1 MNTAKKQL
9 LTHLRQTINIG
20 NDIITKHEFDDD
32 ALKQYHNRLEDLVG
46 YASATEDMNFLVAK
60 KMRAIEA
67 YNEAIDYDS
76 RLNIILK
83 KIIPPNKKAHKKKNL
98 DNYVKKQNLL
108 LAAIEY
114 YYKHEA

>member
-1 MNTAKKQL
+1 MSTAKKQL
-9 LTHLRQTINIG
+9 LTHLRQTIHIG
-20 NDIITKHEFDDD
+20 NEIITKHEVDDSVLNEYHEKLE
-32 ALKQYHNRLEDLVG
+32 ALVS
-46 YASATEDMNFLVAK
+46 YASDTDNMNFLVAK
-60 KMRAIEA
+60 KIKAIET
-67 YNEAIDYDS
+67 YNEATDYDS
-76 RLNIILK
+76 KLNIILK

>member
-9 LTHLRQTINIG
+9 LTHLRQTIDIG
-20 NDIITKHEFDDD
+20 NGIISGHEFNDD
-32 ALKQYHNRLEDLVG
+32 ALEQYHNKLEELVA
-46 YASATEDMNFLVAK
+46 YATTTENMNFLVAK
-60 KMRAIEA
+60 KIKAIVT
-67 YNEAIDYDS
+67 YNEATDYDGK
-76 RLNIILK
+76 LNIILK

>member
-1 MNTAKKQL
+1 MSTAKKQL

-20 NDIITKHEFDDD
+20 NEIISKHEFDDN
-32 ALKQYHNRLEDLVG
+32 ALSQYHDNLEELVA
-46 YASATEDMNFLVAK
+46 YAEANENMNFLVARK
-60 KMRAIEA
+60 IKAIA
-67 YNEAIDYDS
+67 TYNETTDYDHK
-76 RLNIILK
+76 LNIILK

-108 LAAIEY
+108 LAAVEY